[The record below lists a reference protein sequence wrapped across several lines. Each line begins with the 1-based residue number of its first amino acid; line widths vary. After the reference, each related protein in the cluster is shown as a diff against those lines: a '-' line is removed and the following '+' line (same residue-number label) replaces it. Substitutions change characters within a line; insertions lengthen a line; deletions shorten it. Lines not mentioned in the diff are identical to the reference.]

1 MFNETKKNFEL
12 EVNKFATKNII
23 KKLEDQGIDYKQLVD
38 SDFNDLVAD
47 EIEILKRDS
56 KKVGTGIGIGIL
68 FSLVTGI
75 WGVNYDW

>member
-1 MFNETKKNFEL
+1 MFNETKKNFEI

-23 KKLEDQGIDYKQLVD
+23 KKLNEQGIDYQQLED
-38 SDFNDLVAD
+38 SAFNDLVAD
-47 EIEILKRDS
+47 EIEILKADS

-75 WGVNYDW
+75 

>member
-1 MFNETKKNFEL
+1 MFNETKKNFEM

-23 KKLEDQGIDYKQLVD
+23 KKLEDQGIDYRQLVG

-75 WGVNYDW
+75 

>member
-1 MFNETKKNFEL
+1 MINEAKKNFEI

-23 KKLEDQGIDYKQLVD
+23 KKLEEQGIDYQQLED
-38 SDFNDLVAD
+38 SAFNDLVAD
-47 EIEILKRDS
+47 EIEILKADS

-75 WGVNYDW
+75 